1 MNRRVTYETLW
12 LASARDEKGRK
23 QPFHSKTLLFGTNGT
38 GKSRVVKNLYWVFG
52 CNTRKRDA
60 GAWDPDTVVGLD
72 FKFGEKHY
80 FVLRDGKRLGMFDA
94 DGALLF
100 AADSLGNWSRELG
113 RFFGFQLQLK
123 RPNQGSFSQAGPDYM
138 FLPFYMD
145 QDGGWGPDWDNFD
158 GLTQFADWKASTFE
172 SFLGLRPNA
181 YFEAK
186 QLSTE
191 LAGKLRDRQG
201 ELAAQRSAFK
211 RVEEVLPRHVPSLNV
226 SAFRI
231 ELAELAKKAT
241 RLQQDQV
248 KLRGQLLAFVNL
260 RDKVEAEMKLAS
272 NAYTELRGDLSFL
285 AEQGGKAIECPTC
298 GTVHE
303 NSFHA
308 RLQISS
314 DAESLSAL
322 IVELRNQVDQLRQKE
337 VDVRTELRSVEKGIA
352 DLDRLQQEKK
362 AKLRLEDVL
371 AAQSKKTLST
381 AFQKVK
387 VDLRKAIEHLEL
399 EKSKHDAK
407 LRALRDPERQTQV
420 QNYFASQVRSLSNLL
435 NVPIDEQIADP
446 KAGARSQSGGSS
458 APRSMLAVHLAMLA
472 TNAEWG
478 DSVMFPFIVD
488 TPAQSGQDDLNLSKM
503 LGILGSTA
511 GANHQV
517 VLAAERLPL
526 GVSLNDF
533 DTIAFERK
541 NGALLAEQYEEAVAR
556 LREPVRVL
564 RERLKPQAQ

>member
-1 MNRRVTYETLW
+1 MSRRVTYETLW
-12 LASARDEKGRK
+12 LASARDEKARK
-23 QPFHSKTLLFGTNGT
+23 QTFNSRTLLFGTNGT

-60 GAWDPDTVVGLD
+60 GAWDPDTIVGLD
-72 FKFGEKHY
+72 FKFGEKLY
-80 FVLRDGKRLGMFDA
+80 FVLRDGKRLGMFGT
-94 DGALLF
+94 DGNLLF

-123 RPNQGSFSQAGPDYM
+123 RPNQGNFSQAGPDYM

-191 LAGKLRDRQG
+191 LAGKLRDREG

-211 RVEEVLPRHVPSLNV
+211 RVEEVLPRQIPSLNAG
-226 SAFRI
+226 AFRV
-231 ELAELAKKAT
+231 ELAELARKAT

-337 VDVRTELRSVEKGIA
+337 ADVRTELRSVEKGIA
-352 DLDRLQQEKK
+352 ELDRLQQEKR

-371 AAQSKKTLST
+371 AAQSKKTLGT

-387 VDLRKAIEHLEL
+387 VELGKVIEQLEL
-399 EKSKHDAK
+399 QKSKHDAK
-407 LRALRDPERQTQV
+407 LRALRDPERQKQV
-420 QNYFASQVRSLSNLL
+420 HNYFASQVRSLSNLL
-435 NVPIDEQIADP
+435 NVPIHEQISDP

-517 VLAAERLPL
+517 VLAAERLPP
-526 GVSLNDF
+526 GISLDDF
-533 DTIAFERK
+533 DTVAFEQK
-541 NGALLAEQYEEAVAR
+541 NGALTAGHYEEVVAR
-556 LREPVRVL
+556 LKEPVRVL

>member
-23 QPFHSKTLLFGTNGT
+23 QPFHNKTLLFGTNGT

-60 GAWDPDTVVGLD
+60 GAWDPDTIVGLD
-72 FKFGEKHY
+72 FKFGEKQY
-80 FVLRDGKRLGMFDA
+80 FVLRDGRRLGMFGA
-94 DGALLF
+94 DGTLLF

-123 RPNQGSFSQAGPDYM
+123 RPSQGNFAQAGPDYM

-211 RVEEVLPRHVPSLNV
+211 RVEEVLPRHVPSLNAG
-226 SAFRI
+226 AFRV
-231 ELAELAKKAT
+231 ELAELARKAT

-260 RDKVEAEMKLAS
+260 RDKVESEMKLAS

-285 AEQGGKAIECPTC
+285 AEQEGKAIECPTC

-337 VDVRTELRSVEKGIA
+337 ADVRTELRSVEKGIA
-352 DLDRLQQEKK
+352 DLDRLQQEKR

-387 VDLRKAIEHLEL
+387 VDLGKAIEQLEL

-407 LRALRDPERQTQV
+407 LRALRDPERQKQV

-472 TNAEWG
+472 TNADWG

-526 GVSLNDF
+526 GVSLDDF
-533 DTIAFERK
+533 DTVAFERK